1 MANLLLIEKQ
11 PGGYFKFTL
20 NGDSANAVTS
30 IQNDLL
36 AVGNQLHFKTG
47 NGANII
53 KEQFIYPEDVT
64 IIAGG
69 TYTFTTVAQVW
80 TKLIDIDYF
89 AWLGTGGSG
98 IIDRFSELIDTFQ
111 YVGNAGKAVVVDNS
125 ELKLVPVTLHNVSTF
140 TELTDTPDALVPNKM
155 VVVNTTGDAL
165 ILQDQPTPPENFLN
179 SVGYFDYN
187 DLVTQ
192 TTPLTAVANVPL
204 KLTNDTAGANTNTS
218 QNPYGVSY
226 VWDTTTNQFH
236 FAELSIGDTIDI
248 RVHVQVTT
256 TSANQ
261 KISLKAKFG
270 IGSAYQFENSIYSG
284 QFKTAGLN
292 EISFVAPFY
301 IGSTLIR
308 DYPAELTL
316 ITDAGA
322 TVKVD
327 GWYVRI
333 LRKNI
338 NIITVDYTVPD
349 ATTSVKGIVRLGGD
363 LGGTANTP
371 TVPELANKV
380 SNTRTVGT
388 TAPLLGGGT
397 LNGDLTLSIPQANSI
412 DSGYLSFG
420 DWTHFNEAYN
430 DKVVSIAVSG
440 TTTKILTIT
449 QQDGGTLTT
458 SWTDINTDAVTSVF
472 GRTGDVVSANGDY
485 TTSQVTE
492 GTNLYYTNTR
502 VSANTDV
509 AANTAARHNAVTLG
523 TANGLSLSTQV
534 LSLGLASGSAN
545 GALSSTDWN
554 TFNNKQSAL
563 GYTAANDA
571 NVVHLTGAETIT
583 GTKSFNSTTGIG
595 IRSNNS
601 GSGYGFYGDNS
612 STGIGAYVANSGQGK
627 GFVVANVLNSFGNP
641 FESSYNGTTN
651 FSVSYNGQVNT
662 QKLVA
667 TLIQVSTFGAG
678 ISYSD
683 ASGNLGT
690 LTGTTNTL
698 TYWSGTGTIGS
709 LSTTTYPSLT
719 ELSYVK
725 GVTSSIQTQLNG
737 KEPAI
742 SAPGIVGSYWRGNKT
757 WATLDTSVIPENGA
771 LFFTDARAKTAVTGN
786 SGTTNYLSK
795 FTSSGTLG
803 NSLIYDNGTN
813 VGIGTASP
821 SQKLTI
827 GDGTGTGN
835 QYLRVNSSVTDIYI
849 GQSGSGLFGLSANSA
864 GNIASDNNL
873 YPFAIGTIS
882 SQPLIFGTGNSER
895 MRITSIGNV
904 GIGTSSPDAPLG
916 FANTL
921 GDKIKFN
928 SGAGNSYKIGLSS
941 AINGGDALYKLSI
954 GDSSPGEFGI
964 YNGGS
969 YKFFVNNVGNV
980 GIGTTSPTTGLVV
993 NSRIQVTG
1001 NTAPTSGAGLELFYD
1016 GTGAGTLAFARG
1028 TGYIPNFMDGSQLQF
1043 FTSSSERMRIASSG
1057 NVGIGTTTANARISL
1072 SYSSAGN
1079 DAFNIINTN
1088 TGGHNWIFG
1097 DGAGTTAGNFS
1108 FYDAT
1113 VGALRLKIDSSGNVN
1128 IGNLGT
1134 GLVYSNGGNLTSTNP
1149 SDERLKDNITDLAY
1163 GLNEILQLRPV
1174 SYDWKNDVI
1183 NQGTQYGFIAQ
1194 EVQQIMPEL
1203 VKEFETE
1210 EGQRLGLD
1218 KEGIYAALVQAI
1230 KELKL
1235 EIETLKNK

>member
-89 AWLGTGGSG
+89 AWLGTGSG
-98 IIDRFSELIDTFQ
+98 GGIVDRFSELIDTFQ

-125 ELKLVPVTLHNVSTF
+125 ELKLIPITLHNISTF

-155 VVVNTTGDAL
+155 VVVNNAGNAL
-165 ILQDQPTPPENFLN
+165 ILQDQPTPPEQFLN

-226 VWDTTTNQFH
+226 VWDSTTNQFH
-236 FAELSIGDTIDI
+236 FAELAIGDTIDI

-349 ATTSVKGIVRLGGD
+349 ATSSVKGVVRLGGD
-363 LGGTANTP
+363 LSGTANTP
-371 TVPELANKV
+371 TVPGLATKV
-380 SNTRTVGT
+380 PNTRSIGT

-440 TTTKILTIT
+440 TTTKTLTIT

-458 SWTDINTDAVTSVF
+458 SWTDDNSVTSVF
-472 GRTGDVVSANGDY
+472 GRTGAVVATIGDY

-509 AANTAARHNAVTLG
+509 AANTIARHNAVTLG
-523 TANGLSLSTQV
+523 TANGLGLAGQV
-534 LSLGLASGSAN
+534 LSLGLATATLN
-545 GALSSTDWN
+545 GALSATDWA
-554 TFNNKQSAL
+554 TFNGK
-563 GYTAANDA
+563 ANDA
-571 NVVHLTGAETIT
+571 SVVHLAGTETIT
-583 GTKSFNSTTGIG
+583 GAKTFENLVKLTGNG
-595 IRSNNS
+595 LS
-601 GSGYGFYGDNS
+601 SGYAMEFDCA
-612 STGIGAYVANSGQGK
+612 TVDAIAVKQSG
-627 GFVVANVLNSFGNP
+627 V
-641 FESSYNGTTN
+641 
-651 FSVSYNGQVNT
+651 
-662 QKLVA
+662 QKLVVRTNGEILA
-667 TLIQVSTFGAG
+667 QKYIIDGGFSTQFLKA
-678 ISYSD
+678 
-683 ASGNLGT
+683 NGT
-690 LTGTTNTL
+690 LDSTVYQVALTNPITGTGTTN
-698 TYWSGTGTIGS
+698 YIPKFTGTS
-709 LSTTTYPSLT
+709 
-719 ELSYVK
+719 
-725 GVTSSIQTQLNG
+725 
-737 KEPAI
+737 
-742 SAPGIVGSYWRGNKT
+742 
-757 WATLDTSVIPENGA
+757 
-771 LFFTDARAKTAVTGN
+771 
-786 SGTTNYLSK
+786 
-795 FTSSGTLG
+795 TLG
-803 NSLIYDNGTN
+803 SSLLIYDNGTN
-813 VGIGTASP
+813 VFVGGSGSNSNRFTVVEGGTTLVGQQILMQNASSANDALSIIHSGTGKLIKGTKGTEVFNISNTGGAYFADKVGIGTTSP
-821 SQKLTI
+821 AQKLHVAGISYFGSDIFTNQNGGI
-827 GDGTGTGN
+827 FFGGN
-835 QYLRVNSSVTDIYI
+835 NTYSCGIY
-849 GQSGSGLFGLSANSA
+849 GGNSGLDLQFNA
-864 GNIASDNNL
+864 GN
-873 YPFAIGTIS
+873 
-882 SQPLIFGTGNSER
+882 TGEK
-895 MRITSIGNV
+895 MRITSAGNV
-904 GIGTSSPDAPLG
+904 GIGTTAPNRLLTVSGTQGLMSFNATSHRNTTIGSDLIGNFIVYDDTASAYRMVINSS
-916 FANTL
+916 
-921 GDKIKFN
+921 
-928 SGAGNSYKIGLSS
+928 
-941 AINGGDALYKLSI
+941 
-954 GDSSPGEFGI
+954 
-964 YNGGS
+964 
-969 YKFFVNNVGNV
+969 GNV
-980 GIGTTSPTTGLVV
+980 GIGTTSPSDIFHV
-993 NSRIQVTG
+993 NS
-1001 NTAPTSGAGLELFYD
+1001 
-1016 GTGAGTLAFARG
+1016 
-1028 TGYIPNFMDGSQLQF
+1028 PNEFGISWSRVLSGSQVGKRWALGIDSGGTYIF
-1043 FTSSSERMRIASSG
+1043 NRTDSTLPFYITNAG
-1057 NVGIGTTTANARISL
+1057 NVGIGTTSPNR
-1072 SYSSAGN
+1072 
-1079 DAFNIINTN
+1079 
-1088 TGGHNWIFG
+1088 
-1097 DGAGTTAGNFS
+1097 
-1108 FYDAT
+1108 
-1113 VGALRLKIDSSGNVN
+1113 ALTIV
-1128 IGNLGT
+1128 
-1134 GLVYSNGGNLTSTNP
+1134 GGNNEQIAISSTTTKCGIALNP
-1149 SDERLKDNITDLAY
+1149 SNTTYSPYIGST
-1163 GLNEILQLRPV
+1163 G
-1174 SYDWKNDVI
+1174 NDVI
-1183 NQGTQYGFIAQ
+1183 
-1194 EVQQIMPEL
+1194 
-1203 VKEFETE
+1203 FETFGSE
-1210 EGQRLGLD
+1210 RMRITSGGNVAIGTITNTYVSRLVLDGGASNNTLECVHTGTASTYNVIFSNANGAVGSIITNGSVTSYNMTSDYRLKEDFKEVTGLD
-1218 KEGIYAALVQAI
+1218 KIDKIKIYNYKWKVSEDRMDGVIAHELKEVVPYAVTGEKDAEQMQSVDYSKLVPILVQSI
-1230 KELKL
+1230 KELNEKIKILENGKL
-1235 EIETLKNK
+1235 

>member
-64 IIAGG
+64 IISGG

-89 AWLGTGGSG
+89 AWLGTGSG
-98 IIDRFSELIDTFQ
+98 GGIVDRFSELIDTFQ

-125 ELKLVPVTLHNVSTF
+125 ELKLIPITLHNISTF

-155 VVVNTTGDAL
+155 VVVNNAGNAL
-165 ILQDQPTPPENFLN
+165 ILQDQPTSPEQFLN

-226 VWDTTTNQFH
+226 VWDSTTNQFH
-236 FAELSIGDTIDI
+236 FAELAIGDTIDI

-338 NIITVDYTVPD
+338 NIITVDYAVPD
-349 ATTSVKGIVRLGGD
+349 ATSSVKGVVRLGGD
-363 LGGTANTP
+363 LSGTANTP
-371 TVPELANKV
+371 TVPGLATKV
-380 SNTRTVGT
+380 PNTRSIGT

-397 LNGDLTLSIPQANSI
+397 LNGDLILSIPQANSI

-440 TTTKILTIT
+440 TTTKTLTIT

-458 SWTDINTDAVTSVF
+458 SWTDDNSVTSVF
-472 GRTGDVVSANGDY
+472 GRIGAVVATIGDY

-523 TANGLSLSTQV
+523 TANGLGLAGQI
-534 LSLGLASGSAN
+534 LSLGLATATLN
-545 GALSSTDWN
+545 GALSATDWA
-554 TFNNKQSAL
+554 TFNGK
-563 GYTAANDA
+563 ANDA
-571 NVVHLTGAETIT
+571 SVVHLAGTETIT
-583 GTKSFNSTTGIG
+583 GAKTFENLVKLTGNG
-595 IRSNNS
+595 LS
-601 GSGYGFYGDNS
+601 SGYAMEFDCA
-612 STGIGAYVANSGQGK
+612 TVDAIAVKQSG
-627 GFVVANVLNSFGNP
+627 V
-641 FESSYNGTTN
+641 
-651 FSVSYNGQVNT
+651 
-662 QKLVA
+662 QKLVVRTNGEILA
-667 TLIQVSTFGAG
+667 QKYIIDGGFSTQFLKA
-678 ISYSD
+678 
-683 ASGNLGT
+683 NGT
-690 LTGTTNTL
+690 LDSTVYQVALTNPITGTGITN
-698 TYWSGTGTIGS
+698 YIPKFTGTSALGS
-709 LSTTTYPSLT
+709 
-719 ELSYVK
+719 
-725 GVTSSIQTQLNG
+725 
-737 KEPAI
+737 
-742 SAPGIVGSYWRGNKT
+742 
-757 WATLDTSVIPENGA
+757 
-771 LFFTDARAKTAVTGN
+771 
-786 SGTTNYLSK
+786 
-795 FTSSGTLG
+795 
-803 NSLIYDNGTN
+803 SLIYDNGTN
-813 VGIGTASP
+813 VFVGGSGSNSNRFTVVEGGTTLVGQQILMQNAS
-821 SQKLTI
+821 SANDALNI
-827 GDGTGTGN
+827 IHSGTGKLIKGTKGTEVFNISNTGGA
-835 QYLRVNSSVTDIYI
+835 Y
-849 GQSGSGLFGLSANSA
+849 
-864 GNIASDNNL
+864 
-873 YPFAIGTIS
+873 FADKVGIGTIS
-882 SQPLIFGTGNSER
+882 PSAKLQVEGNSIINGVSGDDTLYLQKPSGATLAISGATGTTNKILIGGTNVTNPDMFVYVGGSER
-895 MRITSIGNV
+895 MRITSGGNV
-904 GIGTSSPDAPLG
+904 GIGTTSPDAPLG
-916 FANTL
+916 FANAL

-928 SGAGNSYKIGLSS
+928 SGSGNSYKIGLV
-941 AINGGDALYKLSI
+941 AAVQGGDALLKLSAGESI
-954 GDSSPGEFGI
+954 SAGEFGF
-964 YNGGS
+964 YSGSS
-969 YKFFVNNVGNV
+969 YKMFINNSGNV
-980 GIGTTSPTTGLVV
+980 GIGTTSPQTALDV
-993 NSRIQVTG
+993 NGVISITASVPYIQWK
-1001 NTAPTSGAGLELFYD
+1001 NTSNTRL
-1016 GTGAGTLAFARG
+1016 
-1028 TGYIPNFMDGSQLQF
+1028 GYIQHNATDLVMNADIGGIAFSNTGG
-1043 FTSSSERMRIASSG
+1043 ERMRIKSTGAV
-1057 NVGIGTTTANARISL
+1057 NVA
-1072 SYSSAGN
+1072 
-1079 DAFNIINTN
+1079 
-1088 TGGHNWIFG
+1088 
-1097 DGAGTTAGNFS
+1097 
-1108 FYDAT
+1108 
-1113 VGALRLKIDSSGNVN
+1113 
-1128 IGNLGT
+1128 NLGT
-1134 GLVYSNGGNLTSTNP
+1134 GLVYSNAGDLTSTNP
-1149 SDERLKDNITDLAY
+1149 SDSRLKDNITDLQY

-1183 NQGTQYGFIAQ
+1183 NQGKQYGFIAQ
-1194 EVQQIMPEL
+1194 EVQEIMPEL
-1203 VKEFETE
+1203 VKEFETKDGE
-1210 EGQRLGLD
+1210 EDVVRLGLD
-1218 KEGIYAALVQAI
+1218 KEGIYAALVNAI
-1230 KELKL
+1230 KELKE
-1235 EIETLKNK
+1235 EIEILKSK